1 VAIVGA
7 TGNIGSTYAGMIAP
21 EAGSL
26 LLVARE
32 LHSPRLAQVI
42 EDIRGDAPGARIEV
56 TDRMERLRECPL
68 IVCASNSPVPLVHP
82 EHLAQG
88 PVILCDIAVPGDV
101 APEVA
106 EQRPDVLL
114 LEGGAVELP
123 CATDFSIAGL
133 PLPPG
138 KTYACLAETLLMGLE
153 GERGHGTYGTVTTAG
168 VRQALEAARKH
179 GFRFSRLVSTPRL

>member
-1 VAIVGA
+1 
-7 TGNIGSTYAGMIAP
+7 M
-21 EAGSL
+21 
-26 LLVARE
+26 
-32 LHSPRLAQVI
+32 
-42 EDIRGDAPGARIEV
+42 ED
-56 TDRMERLRECPL
+56 LRECRL
-68 IVCASNSPVPLVHP
+68 IVCASNSPTPLVHS
-82 EHLAQG
+82 EHLAEG

-106 EQRPDVLL
+106 EQRQDILI

-123 CATDFSIAGL
+123 CSPDFSIAGL

-168 VRQALEAARKH
+168 VRKALAAARKH
-179 GFRFSRLVSTPRL
+179 GFQFSRLVSIPTL